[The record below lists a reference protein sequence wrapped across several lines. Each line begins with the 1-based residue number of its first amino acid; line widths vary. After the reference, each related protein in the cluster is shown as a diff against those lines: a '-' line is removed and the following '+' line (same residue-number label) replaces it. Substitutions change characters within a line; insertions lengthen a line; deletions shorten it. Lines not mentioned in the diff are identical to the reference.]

1 MKLSMHITR
10 GSGAEDTAR
19 WAADMETAGIDTL
32 WIGEAYGFDAVSML
46 GYLAGRTTRVGLGAA
61 ILPVFSRS
69 PALVAM
75 TAAGLDFVSSGR
87 FILGLGASGPQ
98 VVTDWHGVP
107 YDRPLARTR
116 ETIEVCRKVW
126 TRQRLEYEGETLQV
140 PLRGSGGDG
149 GARSLK
155 LIDHP
160 VRSEIPIY
168 VAALGPKNV
177 ALAAEFAE
185 GWIPLF
191 FLPDSASVWGEA
203 LADGARKRN
212 AGLAP
217 LEVVA
222 GGPVAICDEDEA
234 RRIRDALRP
243 RVALYVGGMGPP
255 GQNFY
260 NDLFRRYGY
269 ESEATAIQKLYLSGH
284 KKEAEALI
292 PEDFLRATSMVG
304 DEGRVRERIEAFRAA
319 GVTCL
324 DIELPGRQAEPG
336 VVEKIRDWASD

>member
-1 MKLSMHITR
+1 M
-10 GSGAEDTAR
+10 
-19 WAADMETAGIDTL
+19 AA
-32 WIGEAYGFDAVSML
+32 
-46 GYLAGRTTRVGLGAA
+46 
-61 ILPVFSRS
+61 P
-69 PALVAM
+69 
-75 TAAGLDFVSSGR
+75 
-87 FILGLGASGPQ
+87 
-98 VVTDWHGVP
+98 
-107 YDRPLARTR
+107 
-116 ETIEVCRKVW
+116 
-126 TRQRLEYEGETLQV
+126 
-140 PLRGSGGDG
+140 
-149 GARSLK
+149 LK
-155 LIDHP
+155 LVDHP

-191 FLPDSASVWGEA
+191 FHPDSASVWGEA

-234 RRIRDALRP
+234 RRIRDAMRP

-269 ESEATAIQKLYLSGH
+269 ESEARPYRGCTS
-284 KKEAEALI
+284 
-292 PEDFLRATSMVG
+292 RATRRRPKHSYPRTSSERRLWWATKDG
-304 DEGRVRERIEAFRAA
+304 SGRGLRPSGLRV
-319 GVTCL
+319 
-324 DIELPGRQAEPG
+324 
-336 VVEKIRDWASD
+336 

>member
-1 MKLSMHITR
+1 MKLSMNVTR
-10 GSGAEDTAR
+10 QPGAEA
-19 WAADMETAGIDTL
+19 AADWAQRMEAAGIDTL

-46 GYLAGRTTRVGLGAA
+46 GYLAGHTNRVQLGAA

-87 FILGLGASGPQ
+87 FLLGLGASGPQ

-107 YDRPLARTR
+107 FDRPLVRTR
-116 ETIEVCRKVW
+116 ETIEVCRTVW
-126 TRQRLEYEGETLQV
+126 SRQRLEYQGETFRV
-140 PLRGSGGDG
+140 PLRGASGEG
-149 GARSLK
+149 GGRSLK
-155 LIDHP
+155 LMDHP
-160 VRSEIPIY
+160 LRAEIPIY

-177 ALAAEFAE
+177 ALAAEVAE

-191 FLPDSASVWGEA
+191 FHPDNASVWAEA
-203 LADGARKRN
+203 LADGARRRD
-212 AGLAP
+212 AGLP
-217 LEVVA
+217 RLEIVA
-222 GGPVAICDEDEA
+222 GGPVAICDAYEA
-234 RRIRDALRP
+234 SRIRDAMRP

-260 NDLFRRYGY
+260 NDLFVRYGY
-269 ESEATAIQKLYLSGH
+269 EAEATAIQKLYLSGA
-284 KKEAEALI
+284 KKEAASLV

-304 DEGRVRERIEAFRAA
+304 DEGHVRERIEAFRAA

-324 DIELPGRQAEPG
+324 NVEFPGSHAEPA
-336 VVEKIRDWASD
+336 VVERIREWASD